1 MKKLLAPVFVLL
13 AVLLLGGCTSQIR
26 ISTAGV
32 GISATKLERL
42 GNGDLRVTWTLRNP
56 NIVAYVF
63 TRSTHK
69 LWLDGTEV
77 GTVTSTA
84 RVGLPSLNQVEA
96 GGILT
101 PANPA
106 ARAAI
111 ERAAEAGS
119 AGYRMESVFWLLV
132 LDDKTEK
139 VALSSSGTVAV
150 TRE

>member
-32 GISATKLERL
+32 GISATRLERL
-42 GNGDLRVTWTLRNP
+42 DNGDLRVTWTLRNP

-77 GTVTSTA
+77 GTLTSTA

-106 ARAAI
+106 APAAI

>member
-1 MKKLLAPVFVLL
+1 MKKLLAPVFALL
-13 AVLLLGGCTSQIR
+13 AVLLLGACTSRIS
-26 ISTAGV
+26 ISTAGL
-32 GISATKLERL
+32 GISATKLEHL

-84 RVGLPSLNQVEA
+84 RVGVPSLNQIEA

-111 ERAAEAGS
+111 ERAAGAGS
-119 AGYRMESVFWLLV
+119 AAYRMESVLWLLV
-132 LDDKTEK
+132 VDDKTEK
-139 VALSSSGTVAV
+139 VELHSSGTLPV